1 MSVPVLVATT
11 NRGKLKEFQGLLS
24 DFPVTWHSLAD
35 LGLDKMNVAETEDSF
50 EGNALL
56 KARAYAQ
63 ASGMTTLA
71 DDSGLMIDAL
81 GGAPGVYSARY
92 GAPQA
97 KTDSERYQKVLAEL
111 SATPLAERG
120 ARFVC
125 VIAVAKPNGD
135 SLTARGELLGAI
147 GHEARGT
154 HGFGYDPIF
163 VLADGRHLAELPP
176 DEKHAL
182 SHRALALRALRPR
195 LLGWLG

>member
-1 MSVPVLVATT
+1 MSLHLLVATT
-11 NRGKLKEFQGLLS
+11 NRGKLQEFQGLLS
-24 DFPVTWHSLAD
+24 DFPITWHSLAD
-35 LGLDKMNVAETEDSF
+35 LGLDKINVAETEDSF

-56 KARAYAQ
+56 KARVYAQ

-92 GAPQA
+92 GWPHA

-111 SATPLAERG
+111 SATPPAERG

-125 VIAVAKPNGD
+125 VIAVVKPNGD
-135 SLTARGELLGAI
+135 SLIARGELVGVI
-147 GHEARGT
+147 GYEARGT
-154 HGFGYDPIF
+154 YGFGYDPIF

-176 DEKHAL
+176 DEKQAI
-182 SHRALALRALRPR
+182 SHRGLALRALDSH